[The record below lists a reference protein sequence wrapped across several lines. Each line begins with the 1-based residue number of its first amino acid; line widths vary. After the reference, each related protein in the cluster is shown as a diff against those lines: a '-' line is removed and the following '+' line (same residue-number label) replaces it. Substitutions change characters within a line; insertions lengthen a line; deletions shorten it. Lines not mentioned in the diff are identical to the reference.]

1 LRPVEIPLPQRAYNA
16 TLAEVAH
23 IIQREGQSNE
33 PNNPFAFQKNEFTG
47 SLTIGHGA
55 QLREV
60 TDVDVINATLV
71 LERRFAW
78 NKQTPSKNM
87 VWDAVHWVASHQ
99 SYHPV
104 KTFLTNTVEW
114 DGKPRISKLLERYAG
129 ATITDANR
137 ELRERQSRAIL
148 LAAVSRVMSPG
159 CMHHVL
165 PVLIGKQ
172 GCGKSSFIRI
182 LATHPDWY
190 SDTPLDLRTSARDAL
205 MMIRGVWLYEIAELR
220 SFQGTSSES
229 VKAFISSSHDRYRA
243 PYARSLVTVP
253 RQVAFI
259 GTSNSLELRDRTGSR
274 RFWPIPV
281 ESPDLDALKRDRFQL
296 WAEAYAIYSLTNEPY
311 HIDEADLQAQLADE
325 ADKYTTSDP
334 WEHKVAAFARLPQIE
349 TFQIWEVLEHIGIPV
364 ASQSQRQVLR
374 VARILRAIGAT
385 SNRVR
390 IDGERKRLWG
400 LSKAVPV
407 GPVVPVN

>member
-1 LRPVEIPLPQRAYNA
+1 MRSLEIPRPERAYNA
-16 TLAEVAH
+16 TLAEVAY
-23 IIQREGQSNE
+23 IIQREGQNDE

-47 SLTIGHGA
+47 EITIGHGA

-60 TDVDVINATLV
+60 NDVDVINATLV
-71 LERRFAW
+71 LERRYTW
-78 NKQTPSKNM
+78 NKNTPSKNM
-87 VWDAVHWVASHQ
+87 VWDAVHWVAAHQ
-99 SYHPV
+99 TYHPIR
-104 KTFLTNTVEW
+104 TFLTETVEW
-114 DGKPRISKLLERYAG
+114 DGVPRMSKLLERYAG
-129 ATITDANR
+129 AIVTPENR
-137 ELRERQSRAIL
+137 ELRERQSRAIM
-148 LAAVSRVMSPG
+148 LAAVSRVMSAG

-165 PVLIGKQ
+165 PVLIGRQ

-182 LATHPDWY
+182 LACREDWY
-190 SDTPLDLRTSARDAL
+190 SDTPLDLRSNSRDAL

-220 SFQGTSSES
+220 SFQGASSES

-259 GTSNSLELRDRTGSR
+259 GTSNALELRDRTGSR

-281 ESPDLDALKRDRFQL
+281 EEPDLEALKRDRLQL

-311 HIDEADLQAQLADE
+311 HIDEADLREQLEDE
-325 ADKYTTSDP
+325 ADHYMTSDP
-334 WEHKVAAFARLPQIE
+334 WESRIVAFAKLPSIE
-349 TFQIWEVLEHIGIPV
+349 AFQISEVLEHIGIPL

-374 VARILRAIGAT
+374 VARILRAVGAT

-390 IDGERKRLWG
+390 IEGERKRLWG
-400 LSKAVPV
+400 FPS
-407 GPVVPVN
+407 